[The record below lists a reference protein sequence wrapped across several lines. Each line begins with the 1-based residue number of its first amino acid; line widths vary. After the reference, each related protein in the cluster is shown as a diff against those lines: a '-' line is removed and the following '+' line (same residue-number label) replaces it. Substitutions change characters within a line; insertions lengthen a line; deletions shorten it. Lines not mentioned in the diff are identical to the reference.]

1 MGFGVLVM
9 RARSQPA
16 SRRAFKQVI
25 PYPTSGTSGM
35 DNLGICMSN
44 FDRDAKPE
52 TRESGHF
59 YQPVTVRVLRA
70 NPNMI
75 EFTFPQSGQGGRWL
89 CVLYNTDPK
98 DLVITPPLPG

>member
-1 MGFGVLVM
+1 
-9 RARSQPA
+9 
-16 SRRAFKQVI
+16 
-25 PYPTSGTSGM
+25 M

-75 EFTFPQSGQGGRWL
+75 EFTLPQSGQGGRWL

-98 DLVITPPLPG
+98 DLVITPPLPGECAKLARFFFHRIRNAVTAGARPS